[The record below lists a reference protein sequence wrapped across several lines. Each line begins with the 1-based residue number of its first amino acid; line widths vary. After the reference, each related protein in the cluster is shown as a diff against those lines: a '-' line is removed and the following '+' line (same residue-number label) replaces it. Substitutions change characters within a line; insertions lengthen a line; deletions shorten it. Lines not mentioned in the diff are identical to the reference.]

1 MAGVRLPYGGT
12 SALPGQCGAV
22 VQARPVRSVCPI
34 IGPVFFPVEDPSTV
48 LLAAF
53 AVYGTALI
61 IRPVGAVLF
70 GRMADLRGRRAVSFP
85 SLC

>member
-1 MAGVRLPYGGT
+1 VQWYDFALYGAFA
-12 SALPGQCGAV
+12 S
-22 VQARPVRSVCPI
+22 I
-34 IGPVFFPVEDPSTV
+34 IGPVFFPAEDPSTV

-70 GRMADLRGRRAVSFP
+70 GRMADLRGRQPFSFP